1 MDKNAFETRYIYA
14 KIETNLINK
23 EKTMKKEFE
32 VPTCE
37 IVEFDNEDVIT
48 TSNELPDAPVIH

>member
-1 MDKNAFETRYIYA
+1 
-14 KIETNLINK
+14 
-23 EKTMKKEFE
+23 MKKEFE

-48 TSNELPDAPVIH
+48 TSNNEMPDAPVIH